1 MNRTERLY
9 ALAEELRRAGR
20 TGTTGPRLAAAL
32 EVSERTIKRD
42 VAALQQAGLTIWAQ
56 AGPGGGYVL
65 DPSASLPPV
74 NFTPGQAVAV
84 AVALATLPPGSPFAV
99 DALAARGKVWD
110 ALGAGDRARAE
121 ALAARVWVR
130 HAVPD
135 PDLPDAVPPA
145 SPPAVPADHV
155 PADHVPPDGVP
166 PDVVPPAVP
175 ADAVPPAA
183 VHPGEPYGDTTPPG
197 RGDVVGRARTHLGV
211 LRAVEQSIA
220 GGRVLAIRYR
230 DGRGATS
237 TRRVEPVL
245 LAHTDGR
252 WYLVAWCRTREV
264 IRWFR
269 LSRVE
274 RADLTAEAYDPRP
287 VADVGEPPP
296 GSAAVYRPGP
306 A

>member
-130 HAVPD
+130 HAAPD
-135 PDLPDAVPPA
+135 PDRPDVVPPESPPDAVPPA
-145 SPPAVPADHV
+145 SPPDV
-155 PADHVPPDGVP
+155 VPPAAG
-166 PDVVPPAVP
+166 PPAVP

-230 DGRGATS
+230 DVRGATS
-237 TRRVEPVL
+237 ARRVEPVL

-252 WYLVAWCRTREV
+252 WYLVAWCRTREA

-296 GSAAVYRPGP
+296 GSAAVYRPDP

>member
-1 MNRTERLY
+1 VTPVCHHSGVNRTERLY

-130 HAVPD
+130 HAAPD

-145 SPPAVPADHV
+145 SPP
-155 PADHVPPDGVP
+155 DGAP
-166 PDVVPPAVP
+166 
-175 ADAVPPAA
+175 
-183 VHPGEPYGDTTPPG
+183 PGEPHDGTAAPG
-197 RGDVVGRARTHLGV
+197 RGHVVGRARTHLGV

-220 GGRVLAIRYR
+220 GSRVLAIRYR

-245 LAHTDGR
+245 LAHTGGR
-252 WYLVAWCRTREV
+252 WYLVAWCRAREAV
-264 IRWFR
+264 RWFR

-296 GSAAVYRPGP
+296 GSAAVYRPEP
-306 A
+306 V

>member
-135 PDLPDAVPPA
+135 PDRPDAVPPA
-145 SPPAVPADHV
+145 SPPDA
-155 PADHVPPDGVP
+155 
-166 PDVVPPAVP
+166 VPPAAGPPAAPADAVP
-175 ADAVPPAA
+175 SDAVPSDAVPPAA
-183 VHPGEPYGDTTPPG
+183 VHPGESHGDTTAPG

-252 WYLVAWCRTREV
+252 WYLVAWCRTREA
-264 IRWFR
+264 IRWLR

-296 GSAAVYRPGP
+296 GSAAVYRPDP

>member
-9 ALAEELRRAGR
+9 AIAEELRRSGP

-65 DPSASLPPV
+65 DPSATLPPV

-99 DALAARGKVWD
+99 DASAARGKVWD

-130 HAVPD
+130 RAPAAGAGAPDAEVPD
-135 PDLPDAVPPA
+135 GAPA
-145 SPPAVPADHV
+145 AR
-155 PADHVPPDGVP
+155 
-166 PDVVPPAVP
+166 DVVPP
-175 ADAVPPAA
+175 
-183 VHPGEPYGDTTPPG
+183 GGG
-197 RGDVVGRARTHLGV
+197 GVVGQARTHLGV

-220 GGRVLAIRYR
+220 TSRVLAIRYT
-230 DGRGATS
+230 DGRGERTS
-237 TRRVEPVL
+237 RRVDPVL
-245 LAHTDGR
+245 LAHTEDR
-252 WYLVAWCRTREV
+252 WYLVAWCHLREG

-269 LSRVE
+269 LARVD
-274 RADLTAEAYDPRP
+274 RADLTTESYEPRP
-287 VADVGEPPP
+287 VTEVGEPPP
-296 GSAAVYRPGP
+296 GAAPVAAG
-306 A
+306 AGSVGDST

>member
-1 MNRTERLY
+1 VNRTERLY

-135 PDLPDAVPPA
+135 PDRPDAVPPA
-145 SPPAVPADHV
+145 SPP
-155 PADHVPPDGVP
+155 
-166 PDVVPPAVP
+166 
-175 ADAVPPAA
+175 DAVPPAA

-252 WYLVAWCRTREV
+252 WYLVAWCRTREA

>member
-56 AGPGGGYVL
+56 AGSGGGYVL

-135 PDLPDAVPPA
+135 PDRPDAVPPESPPDAVPPA
-145 SPPAVPADHV
+145 SPPDV
-155 PADHVPPDGVP
+155 VPPAAG
-166 PDVVPPAVP
+166 PPAVP
-175 ADAVPPAA
+175 ADA

-252 WYLVAWCRTREV
+252 WYLVAWCRTREA

>member
-99 DALAARGKVWD
+99 DALAARGKMWD

-130 HAVPD
+130 HAAPD

-145 SPPAVPADHV
+145 SPP
-155 PADHVPPDGVP
+155 DGAP
-166 PDVVPPAVP
+166 
-175 ADAVPPAA
+175 
-183 VHPGEPYGDTTPPG
+183 PGEPHDGTAAPG
-197 RGDVVGRARTHLGV
+197 RGHVVGRARTHLGV

-220 GGRVLAIRYR
+220 GSRVLAIRYR

-245 LAHTDGR
+245 LAHTGGR
-252 WYLVAWCRTREV
+252 WYLVAWCRTREAV
-264 IRWFR
+264 RWFR

-296 GSAAVYRPGP
+296 GSAAVYRPEP
-306 A
+306 V

>member
-1 MNRTERLY
+1 MTPVCHHSEVNRTERLY

-130 HAVPD
+130 HAAPD
-135 PDLPDAVPPA
+135 PDLT
-145 SPPAVPADHV
+145 
-155 PADHVPPDGVP
+155 
-166 PDVVPPAVP
+166 
-175 ADAVPPAA
+175 DAVPPAA

-220 GGRVLAIRYR
+220 GSRVLAIRYR

-252 WYLVAWCRTREV
+252 WYLVAWCRTREAV
-264 IRWFR
+264 RWFR

-296 GSAAVYRPGP
+296 GSAAVYRPEP
-306 A
+306 V

>member
-1 MNRTERLY
+1 VNRTERLY
-9 ALAEELRRAGR
+9 AIAEELRRAGR

-110 ALGAGDRARAE
+110 ALAAGDRERAE

-130 HAVPD
+130 H
-135 PDLPDAVPPA
+135 DALDA
-145 SPPAVPADHV
+145 SPEA
-155 PADHVPPDGVP
+155 
-166 PDVVPPAVP
+166 
-175 ADAVPPAA
+175 PAA
-183 VHPGEPYGDTTPPG
+183 AGGG
-197 RGDVVGRARTHLGV
+197 VVGRARSHLGV
-211 LRAVEQSIA
+211 LRAVEQALAAS
-220 GGRVLAIRYR
+220 RVLAIRYR

-237 TRRVEPVL
+237 SRRVEPVL

-252 WYLVAWCRTREV
+252 WYLVAWCRSREA

-269 LSRVE
+269 LERVE
-274 RADLTAEAYDPRP
+274 RADLTAETYAARP
-287 VADVGEPPP
+287 VADVGDPPV
-296 GSAAVYRPGP
+296 GATAVYDPDTG
-306 A
+306 

>member
-1 MNRTERLY
+1 MPTR
-9 ALAEELRRAGR
+9 
-20 TGTTGPRLAAAL
+20 
-32 EVSERTIKRD
+32 
-42 VAALQQAGLTIWAQ
+42 Q
-56 AGPGGGYVL
+56 
-65 DPSASLPPV
+65 
-74 NFTPGQAVAV
+74 
-84 AVALATLPPGSPFAV
+84 
-99 DALAARGKVWD
+99 
-110 ALGAGDRARAE
+110 
-121 ALAARVWVR
+121 
-130 HAVPD
+130 
-135 PDLPDAVPPA
+135 
-145 SPPAVPADHV
+145 
-155 PADHVPPDGVP
+155 
-166 PDVVPPAVP
+166 VP

-183 VHPGEPYGDTTPPG
+183 VHPDEPHGDTTASG

-252 WYLVAWCRTREV
+252 WYLVAWCRTREA

-296 GSAAVYRPGP
+296 GSAAVYRPDP

>member
-1 MNRTERLY
+1 VNRTERLY

-130 HAVPD
+130 HAAPD

-145 SPPAVPADHV
+145 ASPPSVPPDAVPAD
-155 PADHVPPDGVP
+155 DVPPD
-166 PDVVPPAVP
+166 AV
-175 ADAVPPAA
+175 A
-183 VHPGEPYGDTTPPG
+183 PGEPHRDTTGPG

-230 DGRGATS
+230 DGRGAAS
-237 TRRVEPVL
+237 ARRVEPVL

-252 WYLVAWCRTREV
+252 WYLVAWCRTREA

-296 GSAAVYRPGP
+296 GSAAVYRPDP
-306 A
+306 V

>member
-130 HAVPD
+130 HAAPD
-135 PDLPDAVPPA
+135 PDLTDAVPPA
-145 SPPAVPADHV
+145 SPPDGAPPASP
-155 PADHVPPDGVP
+155 PASPPDGAP
-166 PDVVPPAVP
+166 S
-175 ADAVPPAA
+175 
-183 VHPGEPYGDTTPPG
+183 GEPHDGTAAPG

-220 GGRVLAIRYR
+220 GSRVLAIRYR

-252 WYLVAWCRTREV
+252 WYLVAWCRTREAV
-264 IRWFR
+264 RWFR

-296 GSAAVYRPGP
+296 GSAAVYRPDP

>member
-145 SPPAVPADHV
+145 SPP
-155 PADHVPPDGVP
+155 
-166 PDVVPPAVP
+166 DVVPPAAGP
-175 ADAVPPAA
+175 PAVPPAA
-183 VHPGEPYGDTTPPG
+183 VHPGEPHGDTTAPG

-220 GGRVLAIRYR
+220 GGRVLAMRYR

-252 WYLVAWCRTREV
+252 WYLVAWCRTREA

-296 GSAAVYRPGP
+296 GSAAVYRPGR

>member
-9 ALAEELRRAGR
+9 AIAEELRRAGR
-20 TGTTGPRLAAAL
+20 SGTTGPRLAAAL
-32 EVSERTIKRD
+32 EVSVRTIKRD

-110 ALGAGDRARAE
+110 ALAAGDRERAE

-130 HAVPD
+130 HDA
-135 PDLPDAVPPA
+135 PDA
-145 SPPAVPADHV
+145 SP
-155 PADHVPPDGVP
+155 
-166 PDVVPPAVP
+166 
-175 ADAVPPAA
+175 DAPAA
-183 VHPGEPYGDTTPPG
+183 AG
-197 RGDVVGRARTHLGV
+197 GDVVGRARSHLGV
-211 LRAVEQSIA
+211 LRAVEQALA
-220 GGRVLAIRYR
+220 GSRVLAIRYR

-237 TRRVEPVL
+237 SRRVEPVL

-252 WYLVAWCRTREV
+252 WYLVAWCRSREA

-269 LSRVE
+269 LERVE
-274 RADLTAEAYDPRP
+274 RADPTAETYAPRP
-287 VADVGEPPP
+287 VADVGEPPV
-296 GSAAVYRPGP
+296 GATAVYDPDT

>member
-1 MNRTERLY
+1 M
-9 ALAEELRRAGR
+9 
-20 TGTTGPRLAAAL
+20 
-32 EVSERTIKRD
+32 
-42 VAALQQAGLTIWAQ
+42 
-56 AGPGGGYVL
+56 
-65 DPSASLPPV
+65 
-74 NFTPGQAVAV
+74 
-84 AVALATLPPGSPFAV
+84 
-99 DALAARGKVWD
+99 
-110 ALGAGDRARAE
+110 
-121 ALAARVWVR
+121 WVR

-135 PDLPDAVPPA
+135 PDRPDPVPPASLPDAVPAA
-145 SPPAVPADHV
+145 SPP
-155 PADHVPPDGVP
+155 
-166 PDVVPPAVP
+166 
-175 ADAVPPAA
+175 DAVPPDASPRAVPPGA
-183 VHPGEPYGDTTPPG
+183 VHLDEPHGDTTAPG

-252 WYLVAWCRTREV
+252 WYLVAWCRTREA

>member
-20 TGTTGPRLAAAL
+20 TGTTGPRLAAAF

-110 ALGAGDRARAE
+110 ALAAGDRVRAE

-130 HAVPD
+130 HEVPGP
-135 PDLPDAVPPA
+135 PDVAASPDGAVPPET
-145 SPPAVPADHV
+145 
-155 PADHVPPDGVP
+155 
-166 PDVVPPAVP
+166 DVA
-175 ADAVPPAA
+175 
-183 VHPGEPYGDTTPPG
+183 PGG
-197 RGDVVGRARTHLGV
+197 GDVVGRARTHLGV
-211 LRAVEQSIA
+211 LRAVEQSLA
-220 GGRVLAIRYR
+220 GERVLAIRYR
-230 DGRGATS
+230 DGRGVETS
-237 TRRVEPVL
+237 RRVEPVL

-252 WYLVAWCRTREV
+252 WYLVAWCRSREA

-269 LSRVE
+269 LSRVQ
-274 RADLTAEAYDPRP
+274 RADLTAETYAPRP
-287 VADVGEPPP
+287 VEDVGEPPA
-296 GSAAVYRPGP
+296 GSTAVYGAR
-306 A
+306 